1 MFVVGASYVSLIQS
15 MTARCVLPYV
25 SMVCEI
31 AGDGALLCGVEIQ
44 LPSIGPF
51 CHPRQ
56 VFFWASVQSNPS
68 AAHEQAAFQAICYL
82 QSVYL
87 LSYYPKT
94 ASCCRRVHYHLL
106 RPQVVHI
113 AVYV

>member
-15 MTARCVLPYV
+15 TTARCVLPYV

-31 AGDGALLCGVEIQ
+31 AGDGALLCRVEIE

-68 AAHEQAAFQAICYL
+68 AGCFPG
-82 QSVYL
+82 YL
-87 LSYYPKT
+87 LPSVCFS
-94 ASCCRRVHYHLL
+94 SCLL
-106 RPQVVHI
+106 P
-113 AVYV
+113 